1 MTNLDFNFIKKL
13 CLLRSIFTT
22 IWFNFHYLP
31 FKQAIKLPILLYK
44 PQIIASKGSIII
56 KGEIK
61 PFMIKLGIPQIFI
74 YPNTGV
80 MFENWGG
87 QIVFEGSCNVG
98 NASAISVGEKGVLH
112 INDNFRATCSL
123 KLACYHWINIG
134 RNVLVGW
141 DCLITDSD
149 FHVLTK
155 ADGSTTQGYSPVLIG
170 DNVWLAMKC
179 TVLKGSKI
187 PNNTVLSACTLF
199 STKKQFNENSVIS
212 SAQEPYMKIEGIYRD
227 MNNDKITYK

>member
-44 PQIIASKGSIII
+44 PKIIASKGSIII

-87 QIVFEGSCNVG
+87 R
-98 NASAISVGEKGVLH
+98 LY
-112 INDNFRATCSL
+112 L
-123 KLACYHWINIG
+123 K
-134 RNVLVGW
+134 
-141 DCLITDSD
+141 D
-149 FHVLTK
+149 
-155 ADGSTTQGYSPVLIG
+155 
-170 DNVWLAMKC
+170 LAMWVMHLPFRLAKKVYC
-179 TVLKGSKI
+179 T
-187 PNNTVLSACTLF
+187 
-199 STKKQFNENSVIS
+199 
-212 SAQEPYMKIEGIYRD
+212 
-227 MNNDKITYK
+227 